1 MKEKIEQ
8 LSKGIFVYRAPA
20 LILPEK
26 IEVSVETGKTFSGSL
41 LIRNEENTRM
51 KGVLYSSNR
60 WFVIEDDKFIGSA
73 VEIHYHVNAA
83 YLNAGE
89 VIQGVMSVVSD
100 CGEAAVPFTITVE
113 EPCCMSS
120 LGRIKDMFQFT
131 NLARSNPAEA
141 RQMFCSA
148 DFERMLTSYD
158 RKYLVLYRHLKASRS
173 QSQAL
178 EEFLICLH
186 KKLRVEFSADRQ
198 SFVFENCTEPFSEKI
213 MLTRSGWGFG
223 ELRVSTDA
231 AFIQLD
237 HKIIWTDHFVGDT
250 CALEFVVD
258 PALLR
263 EGTNYARIL
272 LKNIWQEIEITV
284 ECHKRREAKDKAE
297 ADSRRTLAGFLAALT
312 TAYMKFRLNEL
323 TLSKYLHESKG
334 ILEKVMSFREEE
346 YRKPENERIMMRFE
360 IYQIHLNMVAGR
372 ENRSRNMLSALLEK
386 KEKLRETSPFEYCA
400 LLYLEA
406 LHQRSEEFVQS
417 VCDEIWEI
425 YEKEDSSWG
434 ILWFLLYL
442 DKRYDTNKEQKLE
455 DIRAQYQAGCRS
467 PVLYYEAASVFHE
480 DGELLKEL
488 GPFELQVMHFAAK
501 RGVLSKDTAACFVSL
516 ASREKDFH
524 PMIYQI
530 LVRIYEKYKS
540 KDALS
545 AICAMLIK
553 GHMTAQKYF
562 PWFEKGVAEQ
572 LRILELYEYYMY
584 TLPENIEEPIASSV
598 LTYFMH
604 NNTLNDRKKD
614 YLFANII
621 YHKEDQAGVYRS
633 YAVQIGQHARKQLNL
648 RALNAYLA
656 LIYDDV
662 LKEDTLTAEDAAI
675 LPDLMF
681 QYDLECKN
689 PGIRQVA
696 VVHKEDDRER
706 ISPVIA
712 GTARIELYTEDAEIF
727 LIDQNEN
734 RYSRTVEYTLY
745 PLMHT
750 ADFVKR
756 CYELDGSDR
765 RVLLN
770 LAEKAQDYQKFD
782 EASVEQRMRAADAEE
797 ISRELQNEYLDTL
810 VHYYYDNF
818 ETELLDQVLSKLDLH
833 YLPGTERAKMIELM
847 IVRDMYRQAADAIA
861 EFGSDGIQVKRLIK
875 LSWYFIREQQNIS
888 GNQVFLEVCYS
899 IFCQGKYDE
908 SVLNYLVH
916 NFYGTTFEMD
926 QIWKAARAFDVDTFL
941 LEDRLLA
948 QMLFA
953 ETFIEESIPVF
964 RSYYRS
970 GCNRKLVR
978 AALSYYA
985 YCCLMDRQS
994 LTQELFDIMKREVGY
1009 EENDLCVLAVLK
1021 YYSEQEMLTDS
1032 EINYIDLELTK
1043 MSEKGI
1049 RLPFF
1054 KRFGDRT
1061 RVSRSMLDLSYI
1073 QYRTGQGTKVSLS
1086 YVIVPRQDQKSEIS
1100 LAEQG
1105 RHEMMEH
1112 MICGI
1117 YVSEFVLFG
1126 DEELRYEIYEGTAR
1140 GPKLADEGTLRCDE
1154 PDCGGQSLY
1163 GLLNRIVEAD
1173 GESSEA
1179 LDRMG
1184 EYMKA
1189 DYIIRKAFAPIDS
1202 GIPEGGKP
1210 EYEQ

>member
-26 IEVSVETGKTFSGSL
+26 IEVSVETGKEFRGSL

-51 KGVLYSSNR
+51 KGVLYSSSR
-60 WFVIEDDKFIGSA
+60 WFMIEDDKFIGSA
-73 VEIHYHVNAA
+73 AEIHYHVNAA
-83 YLNAGE
+83 YLNAGD

-100 CGEAAVPFTITVE
+100 CGEAAVPFTIIVE
-113 EPCCMSS
+113 EPYCTSS

-141 RQMFCSA
+141 RQMFRSE
-148 DFERMLTSYD
+148 DFERMLTAYD
-158 RKYLVLYRHLKASRS
+158 KKYLVLYRHLKGSRS

-213 MLTRSGWGFG
+213 VLTRSSWGFA
-223 ELRVSTDA
+223 ELRVSSDA
-231 AFIQLD
+231 AFIKLD
-237 HKIIWTDHFVGDT
+237 HKIIWTDNFAGDT
-250 CALEFVVD
+250 YPLEFVVD
-258 PALLR
+258 TSLLR
-263 EGTNYARIL
+263 EGANYARIL

-284 ECHKRREAKDKAE
+284 ECHKRRETAKRAG
-297 ADSRRTLAGFLAALT
+297 ADSRHVLAGYAAALT
-312 TAYMKFRLNEL
+312 NTYMKFRLNEL
-323 TLSKYLHESKG
+323 NLSKYLQESRG
-334 ILEKVMSFREEE
+334 ILEKAMSFREEAYLE
-346 YRKPENERIMMRFE
+346 PAVEKAMLRFE
-360 IYQIHLNMVAGR
+360 LYQVHLNLVAGR
-372 ENRSRNMLSALLEK
+372 EGKSRNMLAALLEK
-386 KEKLRETSPFEYCA
+386 KEELRQTSPFEYCA

-406 LHQRSEEFVQS
+406 LHQRSESFVQRA
-417 VCDEIWEI
+417 CEEIWDI
-425 YEKEDSSWG
+425 YEKEDGSWE

-442 DKRYDTNKEQKLE
+442 DKRYDSNPEQKLE
-455 DIRAQYQAGCRS
+455 DIKAQFLAGCHS
-467 PVLYYEAASVFHE
+467 PVLYYEAAAVFHE

-488 GPFELQVMHFAAK
+488 TPFELQIMHFAAK
-501 RGVLSKDTAACFVSL
+501 RGVLGRDTASVFVCL
-516 ASREKDFH
+516 AAREKDFH
-524 PMIYQI
+524 PMIFKI
-530 LVRIYEKYKS
+530 LVQIYEKYKS
-540 KDALS
+540 RDALS
-545 AICAMLIK
+545 AICGMLIK
-553 GHMTAQKYF
+553 GHRPAQKYF

-584 TLPENIEEPIASSV
+584 TLPENIEEPIAPSV
-598 LTYFMH
+598 LTYFIH

-621 YHKEDQAGVYRS
+621 YHKDDQASVYRS
-633 YAVQIGQHARKQLNL
+633 YAVQIGQHARKQLDM
-648 RALNAYLA
+648 RALNSYLA
-656 LIYDDV
+656 VIYDDV
-662 LKEDTLTAEDAAI
+662 LTEDTLTAEDAAI

-681 QYDLECKN
+681 QYDLECPN

-696 VVHKEDDRER
+696 VVHKEDGREC
-706 ISPVIA
+706 ISPVTA
-712 GTARIELYTEDAEIF
+712 GMARVEIYTEDAEIF

-734 RYSRTVEYTLY
+734 RYSRTIEYNLY
-745 PLMHT
+745 PLIHT

-770 LAEKAQDYQKFD
+770 LAEKAQAYQKFD
-782 EASVEQRMRAADAEE
+782 EDSVEQRMRAADAKG
-797 ISRELQNEYLDTL
+797 ISDELRSEYLDTL

-818 ETELLDQVLSKLDLH
+818 ETELLDQVLLKLDLH
-833 YLPGTERAKMIELM
+833 YLSGTERAKMIELM
-847 IVRDMYRQAADAIA
+847 IVRDMYKQAADAIA
-861 EFGSDGIQVKRLIK
+861 EFGSDEIQVKRLIK
-875 LSWYFIREQQNIS
+875 LSWYFIREQENIS
-888 GNQVFLEVCYS
+888 GNRVFLEVCYS

-908 SVLNYLVH
+908 SVLKYLVH
-916 NFYGTTFEMD
+916 NFYGTTFEMN

-1009 EENDLCVLAVLK
+1009 EENDVCVLAILK
-1021 YYSEQEMLTDS
+1021 YYSEQEILTDN
-1032 EINYIDLELTK
+1032 EINYIDLQLQK
-1043 MSEKGI
+1043 MAEKGI
-1049 RLPFF
+1049 HLPFF
-1054 KRFGDRT
+1054 RRFGDRT
-1061 RVSRSMLDLSYI
+1061 RISRSMLDLSYI
-1073 QYRTGQGTKVSLS
+1073 QYRTEQGRKVSLS
-1086 YVIVPRQDQKSEIS
+1086 YAIVPAQSKEEEVTLS
-1100 LAEQG
+1100 EQG
-1105 RHEMMEH
+1105 CRQMMEH

-1117 YVSEFVLFG
+1117 YVSEFVLFC
-1126 DEELRYEIYEGTAR
+1126 DEELIYEIYEGTAR
-1140 GPKLADEGTLRCDE
+1140 GLKQFFRGTLE
-1154 PDCGGQSLY
+1154 AVKPEDCEGKSLF
-1163 GLLNRIVEAD
+1163 GLLNRIVKPGQEP
-1173 GESSEA
+1173 SEA
-1179 LDRMG
+1179 LERMG
-1184 EYMKA
+1184 EYIRA
-1189 DYIIRKAFAPIDS
+1189 DYVIRKAFQPIDT
-1202 GIPEGGKP
+1202 E
-1210 EYEQ
+1210 